1 MYAIKEIYKTIQG
14 EGAQA
19 GRTAM
24 FVRFSGCNL
33 WSGREKHR
41 ASAIC
46 KFCDTDFIGTNGING
61 GTYSAKDL
69 VSKVLQLWGDRDN
82 RLIIF
87 TGGEP
92 MLQLDSLLIK
102 ECKSYGFE
110 TAIETNG
117 TIAIDIDL
125 DWVCVSPKQGS
136 ELLVQKGNELKAV
149 YPQENQ
155 NLTNFLDLKF
165 DHLYLQPMDGPNIKA
180 NTAKAIEY
188 CMENPEWKL
197 SLQQHKLIG
206 IS

>member
-1 MYAIKEIYKTIQG
+1 MYATKEIYKTIQG

-69 VSKVLQLWGDRDN
+69 VFKVLQLWGDRDN

-125 DWVCVSPKQGS
+125 DWICVSPKQGS